1 MKEVRIA
8 RTVEDIYYEAID
20 GERFSSKEE
29 CEKYDKTASAVIKA
43 KYNALVIK
51 SNTMY
56 SICEAC
62 NDYCVDLVKVN
73 NEGELH
79 SLNMYLKM
87 VADNGYGG
95 VFKPVASTEIG
106 KEMMIYYGYDA
117 EWYEIIGT
125 KAEFLE
131 AISKEIDK
139 MWERKDD

>member
-1 MKEVRIA
+1 MKEIRIP

-29 CEKYDKTASAVIKA
+29 CSKYDQTAKAVIKA
-43 KYNALVIK
+43 KYKQLIIK

-62 NDYCVDLVKVN
+62 NDYQIDLVKVS
-73 NEGELH
+73 NEAELH

-106 KEMMIYYGYDA
+106 KEFMIYYGYDDD
-117 EWYEIIGT
+117 WYEVIGT

-131 AISKEIDK
+131 ALAKELDK